1 MWSKSCGLWSWR
13 GDLDVGAP
21 AELPLPP
28 VPEGMS
34 GGQRDRRPNQLP
46 TQHSATDSAEGT
58 RMPRSQEHSQIN
70 VKDASGGELHEKVNK
85 REPPEPTVRRE
96 HAKRVALC
104 NQATKNA
111 REGGERRSADTPTQP
126 PVNGSGPES
135 TTISAPVTEMPRRRV
150 PRRRACA
157 GWAARSRAC
166 RHRCTR

>member
-1 MWSKSCGLWSWR
+1 MVSGHGGVTSMLVPQPNFHSPQYLR
-13 GDLDVGAP
+13 GCQ
-21 AELPLPP
+21 
-28 VPEGMS
+28 
-34 GGQRDRRPNQLP
+34 GGNVTHDQTSFQRSIRPQTVRRAQGC
-46 TQHSATDSAEGT
+46 HG
-58 RMPRSQEHSQIN
+58 SQEHSQIN